1 MKKKHLALFINDLQR
16 FNSILITHRFLFQKI
31 CENFEKLF
39 IISIENLC
47 FFSSG
52 RSGFNNKHFFLIKK
66 NVNLL

>member
-1 MKKKHLALFINDLQR
+1 MKKKHLALFINDLKR
-16 FNSILITHRFLFQKI
+16 FNSTLTARRFLFQKI

-52 RSGFNNKHFFLIKK
+52 TSGFNNKDFFF
-66 NVNLL
+66 

>member
-1 MKKKHLALFINDLQR
+1 MKKKHLALFIYDLR
-16 FNSILITHRFLFQKI
+16 KFHATFTTNGFLYQKI

-52 RSGFNNKHFFLIKK
+52 TSGFNNKDFFFDKK
-66 NVNLL
+66 KT